1 MAITKLTRS
10 PRSAQVLST
19 PPLSRITRPRKPST
33 PPTRGVLKHPLWK
46 LPVYET
52 LHALNRDFEQVLADL
67 EKLRKLGM
75 FLPECSTIYQVM
87 IQDMR
92 ANANSGLLEVLTE
105 REMKDW
111 TRFGKLRRAWEK
123 DLEDPNDILR
133 EAEQL
138 KKQRL
143 KEAEKK
149 SKRQRRGCSHA

>member
-1 MAITKLTRS
+1 MAIPKLTRS
-10 PRSAQVLST
+10 PRSAQLHPASRPRKSST
-19 PPLSRITRPRKPST
+19 PPK
-33 PPTRGVLKHPLWK
+33 RGVLKHPLWK

-52 LHALNRDFEQVLADL
+52 LHALNRDFEQILADL

-111 TRFGKLRRAWEK
+111 FRFGKLRRAWEK
-123 DLEDPNDILR
+123 DLEDPNDILI
-133 EAEQL
+133 EAENL
-138 KKQRL
+138 KKQRQ

-149 SKRQRRGCSHA
+149 AKRQRRGAGKKGV